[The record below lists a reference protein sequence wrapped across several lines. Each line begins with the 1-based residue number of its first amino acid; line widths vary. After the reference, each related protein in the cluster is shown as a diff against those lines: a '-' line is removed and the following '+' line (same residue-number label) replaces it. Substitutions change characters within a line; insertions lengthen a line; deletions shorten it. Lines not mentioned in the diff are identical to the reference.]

1 MFAII
6 CPLLRKTSLGI
17 GSGEVEYTTNI
28 LGANLGAFALGLA
41 RSAKLAH
48 KLSKLLVHTFED
60 LT

>member
-28 LGANLGAFALGLA
+28 LGANLDAFALGFKA
-41 RSAKLAH
+41 SR
-48 KLSKLLVHTFED
+48 SKLTWFNGVQQLCGNF
-60 LT
+60 L